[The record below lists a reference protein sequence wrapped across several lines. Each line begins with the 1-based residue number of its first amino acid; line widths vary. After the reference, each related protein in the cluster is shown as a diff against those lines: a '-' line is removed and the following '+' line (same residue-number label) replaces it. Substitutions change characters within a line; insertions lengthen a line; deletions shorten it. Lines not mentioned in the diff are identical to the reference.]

1 MKILMGWYIELLSFG
16 GGKNLWSEA
25 GRGDWKFYATP
36 QILAGI
42 KFSKTLIQ
50 QAIMWSEL
58 EMKMLDL
65 YSEYCV
71 IHDSN
76 VVNKDSSRV
85 FSTLSN
91 IYGWG
96 VLQLNWTHVQ
106 EGHVWEGPKY
116 ASAYCLTFN
125 FKMCCGFRLPWWLS
139 CVEGSNKAF
148 S

>member
-1 MKILMGWYIELLSFG
+1 MHAAKLLWRYWWVDISNYFHSG
-16 GGKNLWSEA
+16 V
-25 GRGDWKFYATP
+25 GRTYGRKDFL
-36 QILAGI
+36 LAGI